1 MVRNGDAAFNL
12 DSDGRVEIDVDVD
25 VGVAVGRLRMPPT
38 HAARPLRCAL
48 SAVTT
53 ALVVPNNTFE

>member
-12 DSDGRVEIDVDVD
+12 DSDGRVEIDVDV
-25 VGVAVGRLRMPPT
+25 GRFRVPPT